1 MLQKTV
7 MSGIG
12 GQGILFSGLC
22 LAWTAM
28 FEGREVTYLPSYG
41 AEMRGGVTSCTVA
54 ISDEEIASP
63 VASSPDYL
71 VIMDNESLMRL
82 QSMAASGGEI
92 YVNTSIVTGRPGRT
106 DVEIV
111 EIPATEIARGCT
123 GEQYA
128 NMVMLGALVCRTR
141 QVRLETMIERM
152 EEILGKA
159 KARFK
164 DTNIEA
170 LKAGYDYL
178 SKEL

>member
-41 AEMRGGVTSCTVA
+41 AEMRGGVASCTVA

-71 VIMDNESLMRL
+71 VIMDNESLVRL
-82 QSMAASGGEI
+82 QNLAASGGEI
-92 YVNTSIVTGRPGRT
+92 YINTSIVTDRPGRS
-106 DVEIV
+106 DIELVEV
-111 EIPATEIARGCT
+111 PATEMARASI

-128 NMVMLGALVCRTR
+128 NMVMLGAFVKRSR

-152 EEILGKA
+152 DEILGPAKA
-159 KARFK
+159 KFK
-164 DTNIEA
+164 DMNIEA
-170 LKAGYDYL
+170 LKVGYDYL
-178 SKEL
+178 GKE

>member
-41 AEMRGGVTSCTVA
+41 AEMRGGIASCTIA

-71 VIMDNESLMRL
+71 VIMDNESLIRL
-82 QSMAASGGEI
+82 QNMAASGGEI
-92 YVNTSIVTGRPGRT
+92 YINTSIVTGRPGRS
-106 DVEIV
+106 DIELV
-111 EIPATEIARGCT
+111 EIPATELAGSSV

-128 NMVMLGALVCRTR
+128 NMVMLGAFVKRSR
-141 QVRLETMIERM
+141 QVRIETMVERM
-152 EEILGKA
+152 EQILGPA

-164 DTNIEA
+164 DKNIEA
-170 LKAGYDYL
+170 LKVGYDYL
-178 SKEL
+178 IRE

>member
-111 EIPATEIARGCT
+111 EIPATEIAREHIGRP
-123 GEQYA
+123 
-128 NMVMLGALVCRTR
+128 V
-141 QVRLETMIERM
+141 
-152 EEILGKA
+152 
-159 KARFK
+159 
-164 DTNIEA
+164 TN
-170 LKAGYDYL
+170 L
-178 SKEL
+178 